1 MFGKREC
8 FALHCATREKAQRCQ
23 TCVQEVTAGE
33 SGEMRA
39 ILPILSKCY
48 SFLLTDFFLLKKNRN
63 DRGMWAKDF
72 VGARLALRRR
82 NGRIDEGDSVSGW
95 VERGTG
101 RESRN
106 QWN

>member
-1 MFGKREC
+1 MCRRRGAGEDEHVFGKREC

-48 SFLLTDFFLLKKNRN
+48 SFLLTDFFLLKK
-63 DRGMWAKDF
+63 KS
-72 VGARLALRRR
+72 
-82 NGRIDEGDSVSGW
+82 E
-95 VERGTG
+95 
-101 RESRN
+101 
-106 QWN
+106 